1 VVISIGPVTCHSDL
15 GSLHLLF
22 AWLSKIAYWRLSLFW
37 LSVLSPRPG
46 VLCFVVGCGVKR
58 DSGLGESR
66 GTLACRA
73 KSTNG
78 SPVSR
83 P

>member
-1 VVISIGPVTCHSDL
+1 
-15 GSLHLLF
+15 
-22 AWLSKIAYWRLSLFW
+22 
-37 LSVLSPRPG
+37 
-46 VLCFVVGCGVKR
+46 VVGCGVKR
-58 DSGLGESR
+58 DSGLDESR

-83 P
+83 PLHPEGGRDGMQKETKTSSGTTIRCSCSVEK